1 MKHQFLAVD
10 LGATSGRTILGT
22 VTDTHVYI
30 EELTRF
36 SHNIV
41 NMGKHL
47 YWDFPHLYNE
57 IEKALRQ
64 LAADNIIP
72 TSVGIDSWG
81 VDIVC
86 FGADGQPLANPIS
99 YRDPH
104 TSDEPARFFR
114 ETMTSEQV
122 YDLTG
127 IQVMN
132 FNTLFQLSAMKREG
146 NSSLNAAKRIM
157 FLPDALSYLLCGI
170 EVTEYTIA
178 STSQLLNPVTRTI
191 EPALLKAL
199 DLRADIFPP
208 LVMPATVIGR
218 LTPDVSRRTGMPQIP
233 VVSVAGHDT
242 ASAVAAIPTPDEN
255 FAYLSSGTWSL
266 MGIEVQQP
274 IINDDSCVAN
284 FTNEGGV
291 ESTTR
296 FLKNIC
302 GMWLLESCRNEW
314 RKEAKPTDF
323 DTLFALSDD
332 VADPMRSII
341 FPDAPEFANPVSMV
355 EAIKEYC
362 RRTMQPVPD
371 TQGEITRCI
380 LISLALRYRQ
390 VMEKLQCFASF
401 PIKRLHIIGGGSQN
415 HRLNQI
421 TADVLQMPVVAGP
434 VECTALGNIMLQAKV
449 AGAVGSLS
457 RMREIIGRSVALKE
471 FIPNSTDTSLWDA
484 AYTRFIKLPK

>member
-22 VTDTHVYI
+22 VTDTHVSI

-41 NMGKHL
+41 NMGKHH

-178 STSQLLNPVTRTI
+178 STS
-191 EPALLKAL
+191 
-199 DLRADIFPP
+199 
-208 LVMPATVIGR
+208 
-218 LTPDVSRRTGMPQIP
+218 
-233 VVSVAGHDT
+233 
-242 ASAVAAIPTPDEN
+242 
-255 FAYLSSGTWSL
+255 
-266 MGIEVQQP
+266 
-274 IINDDSCVAN
+274 
-284 FTNEGGV
+284 
-291 ESTTR
+291 
-296 FLKNIC
+296 
-302 GMWLLESCRNEW
+302 
-314 RKEAKPTDF
+314 
-323 DTLFALSDD
+323 
-332 VADPMRSII
+332 
-341 FPDAPEFANPVSMV
+341 
-355 EAIKEYC
+355 
-362 RRTMQPVPD
+362 
-371 TQGEITRCI
+371 
-380 LISLALRYRQ
+380 
-390 VMEKLQCFASF
+390 
-401 PIKRLHIIGGGSQN
+401 
-415 HRLNQI
+415 
-421 TADVLQMPVVAGP
+421 
-434 VECTALGNIMLQAKV
+434 
-449 AGAVGSLS
+449 
-457 RMREIIGRSVALKE
+457 
-471 FIPNSTDTSLWDA
+471 
-484 AYTRFIKLPK
+484 